1 MSDNLYK
8 SEDFGSS
15 WTTLG
20 VPFSIG
26 ETIKNA
32 AISEN
37 NSNTIAVSYYNN
49 LKISNDGGASFT
61 LISQSLP
68 NQFITDI
75 AFDPNDDNTIIV
87 TYGTYGNNNSKVFMS
102 NDQGQSWENITYNL
116 GNMPIRSVVI
126 DHTENSTLYLGAEI
140 GVYKK
145 AMTATSWELFSDD
158 LPNTT
163 AMELEV
169 IYGSNTLRAA
179 TWGRGLWESSLAG
192 RENYP
197 SILTTKISKQP
208 TDTQPKEGTDQF
220 VTSTIEYDGT
230 LTNVYVEWSSDS
242 TSGSIPM
249 NSSEEGIW
257 VSETAVPN
265 FSEGSKVFFKV
276 FATSENG
283 LTTETYKFMYTV
295 KANVY
300 CIPSMNCSYGDGLQ
314 LVQLVDINNTSGCEG
329 YANFTE
335 QATNLDQGTDYEITI
350 TTGYGDQYI
359 KAWIDYN
366 NDSEFTEDEVIINNF
381 VIEPGLDSAGEF
393 TETIGISIPED
404 ATLGQHV
411 LRIKTSWASNVPD
424 DSCEE
429 TQYGETEDYTV
440 VIEEQSLGLINSNF
454 SLEPIIYPNPT
465 NESITVDLKKNYSNV
480 SIVLHDMLGRKIM
493 AKNYNQIQNFGLT
506 IKQSP
511 GVYFLTVVAE
521 NRKAVFRL
529 VKS

>member
-1 MSDNLYK
+1 MEGIIHPLNDDWMIGSLQFGGKRRTKDGGYQQQGVNPSDFEGDWVTPLLYDPNQQMTIFTMSNRVFK
-8 SEDFGSS
+8 SEDFGSN

-20 VPFSIG
+20 TPFSSGQNIQ
-26 ETIKNA
+26 NA

-49 LKISNDGGASFT
+49 LKISNDGGASFN
-61 LISQSLP
+61 LVSQSLP

-87 TYGTYGNNNSKVFMS
+87 TYGSYGNNNNKVFLS
-102 NDQGQSWENITYNL
+102 NDQGLSWENITYNL

-126 DHTENSTLYLGAEI
+126 DHTENSTLYVGAEI

-145 AMTATSWELFSDD
+145 AMTATSWELFSDN

-179 TWGRGLWESSLAG
+179 TWGRGLLESTLSG

-197 SILTTKISKQP
+197 SILTTKITKQP
-208 TDTQPKEGTDQF
+208 TDTQPKEGIDQF

-230 LTNVYVEWSSDS
+230 LANVYVEWSSDAN
-242 TSGSIPM
+242 TGSIPM
-249 NSSEEGIW
+249 NNSTADIW
-257 VSETAVPN
+257 VSETAIPN

-314 LVQLVDINNTSGCEG
+314 LVQLGSINHASGCEG

-335 QATNLDQGTDYEITI
+335 QSTSLEQGTDYEMTV

-366 NDSEFTEDEVIINNF
+366 ND
-381 VIEPGLDSAGEF
+381 
-393 TETIGISIPED
+393 
-404 ATLGQHV
+404 
-411 LRIKTSWASNVPD
+411 
-424 DSCEE
+424 
-429 TQYGETEDYTV
+429 
-440 VIEEQSLGLINSNF
+440 
-454 SLEPIIYPNPT
+454 
-465 NESITVDLKKNYSNV
+465 
-480 SIVLHDMLGRKIM
+480 
-493 AKNYNQIQNFGLT
+493 
-506 IKQSP
+506 
-511 GVYFLTVVAE
+511 
-521 NRKAVFRL
+521 
-529 VKS
+529 